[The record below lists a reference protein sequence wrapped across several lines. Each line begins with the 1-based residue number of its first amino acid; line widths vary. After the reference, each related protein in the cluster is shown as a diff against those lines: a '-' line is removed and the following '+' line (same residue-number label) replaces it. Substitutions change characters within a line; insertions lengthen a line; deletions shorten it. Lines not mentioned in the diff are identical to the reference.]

1 MTPATDHSREDPRT
15 PRHHRVAIIG
25 TGFSGLGAAIAL
37 EKEGV
42 DYVVLERAGDV
53 GGTWRDNTYPGC
65 QCDVP
70 SHLYSFSF
78 APNPDWSRT
87 YSPQPEIW
95 DYLRRTTDA
104 YGVRDRIRFSTD
116 VREAWWDASN
126 NVWTIETNNG
136 TYTAN
141 VLIGANGALSEP
153 SVPEIAGLEDFTGT
167 VFHSAQWAHGHDLAG
182 ERVAVIGTGASAIQ
196 FVPKIQSKVAKLTL
210 FQRTP
215 AWVLPHTDRPVSH
228 IERVLYRRFPVAQ
241 RLARAFVYWMRELVV
256 IAMTRNPKLTKPI
269 ERLARM
275 NLTRH
280 VKDPVLRAKL
290 TPTFSA
296 GCKRLLLSDDF
307 YPALVQPNVT
317 VETSSI
323 AEIRDRS
330 IVTDDGNEHDVDT
343 IIFGTGFH
351 VTDNPIAERIRGRD
365 GLTLAKAY
373 SDDGARAY
381 LGTTAPGFPNFF
393 QMTGPNTGIGHT
405 SLVVM
410 IEAQLTYILDALRT
424 MERAGVETI
433 EVERAPFERYND
445 ELQSRMGRTVW
456 NAGGCASWYLDS
468 HGRNTTLWPD
478 FTWKYRLAMRRFD
491 SENYAV
497 TTRRAS

>member
-1 MTPATDHSREDPRT
+1 MTTTTDPHQAE
-15 PRHHRVAIIG
+15 HHRVAIIG

-37 EKEGV
+37 TREGV
-42 DYVVLERAGDV
+42 DVVVLERASDV

-95 DYLRRTTDA
+95 DYLRRTADSH
-104 YGVRDRIRFSTD
+104 DIRERTRFDTD
-116 VREAWWDASN
+116 VREAWWDEHH
-126 NVWTIETNNG
+126 NVWTIETNVG
-136 TYTAN
+136 TYTAD

-153 SVPEIAGLEDFTGT
+153 SVPDIAGIENFTGT
-167 VFHSAQWAHGHDLAG
+167 MFHSAQWNHEHVLDD

-196 FVPKIQSKVAKLTL
+196 FVPEIQPKVRRLTL

-215 AWVLPHTDRPVSH
+215 AWVLPHTDRPVTRL
-228 IERVLYRRFPVAQ
+228 ERAVYRRFPIAQ
-241 RLARAFVYWMRELVV
+241 KLARAFVYWARELVV
-256 IAMTRNPKLTKPI
+256 IAMTKNPKLTKPI
-269 ERLARM
+269 ERLARA
-275 NLTRH
+275 NLSRH
-280 VKDPVLRAKL
+280 VKDPELRSKL
-290 TPTFSA
+290 TPTYSA
-296 GCKRLLLSDDF
+296 GCKRLLLSDRY
-307 YPALVQPNVT
+307 YPALTQPNVT

-323 AEIRDRS
+323 AEIRERS
-330 IVTDDGNEHDVDT
+330 IVTVDGTEHEVDT

-365 GLTLAKAY
+365 GLTLAKLYA
-373 SDDGARAY
+373 DDGARAY
-381 LGTTAPGFPNFF
+381 LGTTTPGFPNFF

-410 IEAQLTYILDALRT
+410 IEAQLTYVLDALAK
-424 MERAGVETI
+424 MERTGVAAI
-433 EVERAPFERYND
+433 EVDRGVFERYN
-445 ELQSRMGRTVW
+445 ERLQSRMGRTVW

-478 FTWKYRLAMRRFD
+478 FTWRFRRATRRFD
-491 SENYAV
+491 TENYMAV
-497 TTRRAS
+497 RRAS

>member
-1 MTPATDHSREDPRT
+1 MTQTDHAGADPRT

-37 EKEGV
+37 KKGAV
-42 DYVVLERAGDV
+42 DFVVLERAGDV

-87 YSPQPEIW
+87 YSPQAEIW
-95 DYLRRTTDA
+95 EYLCRTADTHGLRDH
-104 YGVRDRIRFSTD
+104 VRFNAD

-126 NVWTIETNNG
+126 NVWTVETPDA
-136 TYTAN
+136 TYTSD

-153 SVPEIAGLEDFTGT
+153 SVPDIPGLENFTGT
-167 VFHSAQWAHGHDLAG
+167 VFHSAQWDHDHVLDG

-196 FVPKIQSKVAKLTL
+196 FVPKIQPKVAKLTL

-215 AWVLPHTDRPVSH
+215 AWVLPHTDRPISRL
-228 IERVLYRRFPVAQ
+228 ERAVYRRFPVVQ
-241 RLARAFVYWMRELVV
+241 KLARAFVYWCRELVV
-256 IAMTRNPKLTKPI
+256 IAMTKNPRLTKPI
-269 ERLARM
+269 ERVARA
-275 NLTRH
+275 NLSKH

-290 TPTFSA
+290 MPTFSA
-296 GCKRLLLSDDF
+296 GCKRLLLSDDY
-307 YPALVQPNVT
+307 YPALTQPNVT

-323 AEIRDRS
+323 GQVRERS
-330 IVTDDGNEHDVDT
+330 IVTTDGITHEVDT

-351 VTDNPIAERIRGRD
+351 VTDNPMAERIRGRD

-373 SDDGARAY
+373 EDDGARAY
-381 LGTTAPGFPNFF
+381 LGTTAPGFPNLFLL
-393 QMTGPNTGIGHT
+393 TGPNTGIGHT

-410 IEAQLTYILDALRT
+410 IEAQLTYILDALRK
-424 MERAGVETI
+424 MQASGVATI

-445 ELQSRMGRTVW
+445 ALQSRLGRTVW

-478 FTWKYRLAMRRFD
+478 FTWKYRRATRRFD

-497 TTRRAS
+497 TMRGAS

>member
-1 MTPATDHSREDPRT
+1 MTSNTE
-15 PRHHRVAIIG
+15 HHRVAIVG

-37 EKEGV
+37 QRDGV
-42 DYVVLERAGDV
+42 DFVVLERAGDV
-53 GGTWRDNTYPGC
+53 GGTWRDNSYPGC

-95 DYLRRTTDA
+95 EYLRRTADTH
-104 YGVRDRIRFSTD
+104 GIREHIRFDTD

-126 NVWTIETNNG
+126 DVWTIETNNG
-136 TYTAN
+136 TYTAD
-141 VLIGANGALSEP
+141 VLIGANGALAEP
-153 SVPEIAGLEDFTGT
+153 SVPDLTGLENFTGT
-167 VFHSAQWAHGHDLAG
+167 VFHSAQWNHDHDLSG

-196 FVPKIQSKVAKLTL
+196 FVPKIQPKVGTLTL

-215 AWVLPHTDRPVSH
+215 AWVLPHTDRPVSRL
-228 IERVLYRRFPVAQ
+228 ERAVYRRFPVAQ
-241 RLARAFVYWMRELVV
+241 KLARAFVYWCRELVAV
-256 IAMTRNPKLTKPI
+256 AMTKDHRLTKPI
-269 ERLARM
+269 ARIARA
-275 NLTRH
+275 NIAKH
-280 VKDPVLRAKL
+280 VKDPVLREKL

-296 GCKRLLLSDDF
+296 GCKRLLLSDHY
-307 YPALVQPNVT
+307 YPALTQPNVT
-317 VETSSI
+317 LETSSI
-323 AEIRDRS
+323 AEVRERS
-330 IVTDDGNEHDVDT
+330 VVTADGTEHEVDT

-373 SDDGARAY
+373 EDDGARAY

-410 IEAQLTYILDALRT
+410 IEAQLTYILDALRK
-424 MERAGVETI
+424 MERTGVATV
-433 EVERAPFERYND
+433 EVDRATFERYNNQ
-445 ELQSRMGRTVW
+445 LQSKMGRTVW
-456 NAGGCASWYLDS
+456 NAGGCASWYLDE

-478 FTWKYRLAMRRFD
+478 FTWKFRLATRRFD

-497 TTRRAS
+497 TMRSAS